1 MALTIRLQ
9 RHGRKKKPF
18 YHIVAIDSRKA
29 RNGAFVEKLGFY
41 DPAPDPSA
49 VVFNEDRVKHWYSK
63 GATLSNQVA
72 SIMKVKKVD
81 LQREK
86 TNVAAK

>member
-29 RNGAFVEKLGFY
+29 RNGAFVERLGHY
-41 DPAPDPSA
+41 DPAPEPSD
-49 VVFNEDRVKHWYSK
+49 VVFNEERVKHWYAK
-63 GATLSNQVA
+63 GASMSNQVA
-72 SIMKVKKVD
+72 SLMKVKKVV

-86 TNVAAK
+86 TQSSKA